1 MLRKH
6 ISRFPWEKEIGK
18 VTFEKMIHPGKLP
31 EPVPDPL
38 PKKIKWKRWER
49 LLGFPCEL
57 PDKMLYKF
65 DTETLGALKLQFSN
79 SGKYLAVAC
88 TTGQKS
94 RTLIK
99 IFDIEHGD
107 LKVILSG
114 HHDLIHDL

>member
-1 MLRKH
+1 MFLEFNWAYKEQYPSFLEIELSFTNRSDMIMIRKH

-18 VTFEKMIHPGKLP
+18 VTFEKMTHPSKLP

-38 PKKIKWKRWER
+38 PQKIRWKRWER

-79 SGKYLAVAC
+79 KGKYLAVAC
-88 TTGQKS
+88 TTG
-94 RTLIK
+94 
-99 IFDIEHGD
+99 
-107 LKVILSG
+107 
-114 HHDLIHDL
+114 

>member
-1 MLRKH
+1 M
-6 ISRFPWEKEIGK
+6 
-18 VTFEKMIHPGKLP
+18 V
-31 EPVPDPL
+31 
-38 PKKIKWKRWER
+38 
-49 LLGFPCEL
+49 
-57 PDKMLYKF
+57 YKF

-94 RTLIK
+94 RTIIK
-99 IFDIEHGD
+99 IFDIEKGD